1 MTRSELKELVRE
13 VLIEI
18 ITDRGASPAQQRALP
33 MKESATQAPV
43 RRTING
49 MSLDRP
55 ALPQT
60 QRQQVR
66 NDSPPR
72 PPAANVQRA
81 VKGLTSDPVLSSIFS
96 DTAAT
101 TLQEQISAERMGP
114 GRIATPESMA
124 LAETDPTDV
133 FGGASANWA
142 TLAFAEERQR

>member
-1 MTRSELKELVRE
+1 MTRNELKELVRE
-13 VLIEI
+13 VLVEL
-18 ITDRGASPAQQRALP
+18 ITEGASPRAQRPSP
-33 MKESATQAPV
+33 MKEAASPPPM

-55 ALPQT
+55 AIPGA
-60 QRQQVR
+60 QRQQQQ
-66 NDSPPR
+66 PR
-72 PPAANVQRA
+72 PEAARTSAAAAQRA

-124 LAETDPTDV
+124 LAETDPTDL
-133 FGGASANWA
+133 FGGGSANWA
-142 TLAFAEERQR
+142 TLAFAEDRQR